1 MRAIGIL
8 IAAFGILL
16 AQDLPKRNLHLAMR
30 TGPDPV
36 RVDPAHY
43 GVESDTDGMLAL
55 RLKLGPDESTPMA
68 FIQDSLVVCL
78 SECHVR
84 LTLAILK
91 KGTRQIVDIH
101 MEAGTTRVMGAGMRA
116 IENLSTKPVEMLFI
130 ERKDLGSDLK

>member
-1 MRAIGIL
+1 MRALGIL
-8 IAAFGILL
+8 IAACGVLL
-16 AQDLPKRNLHLAMR
+16 AQKR
-30 TGPDPV
+30 DPV

-43 GVESDTDGMLAL
+43 STDGSADGIIAL
-55 RLKLGPDESTPMA
+55 RLRLGPDETTPMA

-84 LTLAILK
+84 VTLPKFTILK
-91 KGTRQIVDIH
+91 KVTIEPEYSVTRQTVDIH

-130 ERKDLGSDLK
+130 ERKEPGSDWK